1 MNNFFL
7 YYQVFIWVSTLIDL
21 LPNSFIENEITLNKR
36 NQWNYFLNANRINT
50 IIRNSNYNVDL
61 IKNFGLR
68 NFIAIRMKRVSLEY
82 TQKKSSLENN
92 NS

>member
-7 YYQVFIWVSTLIDL
+7 YYQVFIRVSTLIDL
-21 LPNSFIENEITLNKR
+21 LPNFFIENKILWIKT
-36 NQWNYFLNANRINT
+36 NQGNSCINANRINT
-50 IIRNSNYNVDL
+50 LIRNSNYNVDL
-61 IKNFGLR
+61 IKNLDKE
-68 NFIAIRMKRVSLEY
+68 IIRMKRVSLEY